1 MKRSTK
7 SILIAAAAVI
17 VIAAAVA
24 LIVINSAVNPDPA
37 REHSILYLKSSE
49 DENTYVFY
57 DDAMLDTYIPAWTH
71 TSLVTAALR

>member
-24 LIVINSAVNPDPA
+24 LIVINSAVNLDPA
-37 REHSILYLKSSE
+37 REHSILYLQSSE
-49 DENTYVFY
+49 DENTYVLY
-57 DDAMLDTYIPAWTH
+57 DDAMLDTYIPGSVDA
-71 TSLVTAALR
+71 